1 MRMNKKR
8 FVAYIII
15 TTFII
20 LNIFIWRAILFHGQR
35 TLRVSFLN
43 IGEGRAVL
51 VQSPTGTRTLIDAG
65 PGRIILRALSQNFSA
80 IDRRIELVIQTNI
93 DTGSTNGMPYVFNNY
108 NVKAFIVSGV
118 QNSTIAS
125 RLTARAV
132 GAYPQLKY
140 YTVTQGT
147 RIDIGGGAVID
158 VLYIGHTSI
167 SAKNRDVLVLR
178 ISYGATSFLLPSDL
192 SATGQSNLAV
202 LLGNKLASNVLLVGH
217 YGAYN
222 SISADFLHT
231 VHPSTAVIS
240 VGNNSYGYPR
250 NETIQQLHAAN
261 VRVISTREHG
271 TVVFISN
278 GTHIQEIDTH

>member
-1 MRMNKKR
+1 MSRKR

-15 TTFII
+15 TTFFV
-20 LNIFIWRAILFHGQR
+20 LNIFIWRAVLLHGNR
-35 TLRVSFLN
+35 TLRISFLN
-43 IGEGRAVL
+43 VGEGRAVL

-93 DTGSTNGMPYVFNNY
+93 DTGSTSGMLYVFDNY
-108 NVKAFIVSGV
+108 HINAFMVSGV
-118 QNSTIAS
+118 RNSTTAS
-125 RLTARAV
+125 RLTARAT

-140 YTVTQGT
+140 YTATQGT

-192 SATGQSNLAV
+192 SATGQSNLAT

-217 YGAYN
+217 YGALN
-222 SISADFLHT
+222 SVSADFLHA
-231 VHPSTAVIS
+231 VHPSIAVIS

-250 NETIQQLHAAN
+250 KEIIQQLHNTN

-271 TVVFISN
+271 TIAFTSD
-278 GTHIQEIDTH
+278 GTHIQEINTR